1 MHEGAVCR
9 EIMDIAA
16 NAAVLNNIT
25 KIYEIV
31 VATGPYTCVM
41 EHQLNFYFNVC
52 RKGTCMEEAVIRL
65 VQDESLEGPSQV
77 YVRSIKGD

>member
-9 EIMDIAA
+9 EIMDIAS
-16 NAAVLNNIT
+16 NAAVMNDIT

-31 VATGPYTCVM
+31 VATGPYSCVM
-41 EHQLNFYFNVC
+41 ENQLNFYFEIC

-65 VQDESLEGPSQV
+65 EQDDSLEGPSQV
-77 YVRSIKGD
+77 YVRSIRGD